1 MAARGE
7 EPGASSCIMAHM
19 RSTTLVIL
27 LVALAT
33 PALADSYPVNGRWG
47 VSTTTAKGPIDCSGK
62 RVISFSGDQRSDSN
76 GGVSGLR
83 NKTVQQVGTSDY
95 RVTDVFAN
103 GQVSNGRV
111 SYTLSIKD
119 NDHVV
124 LSGQTG
130 TLKLRRC
137 R

>member
-1 MAARGE
+1 
-7 EPGASSCIMAHM
+7 M
-19 RSTTLVIL
+19 RSTALVIL
-27 LVALAT
+27 LVALAS

-47 VSTTTAKGPIDCSGK
+47 VSTASAKGPIDCSGK

-76 GGVSGLR
+76 GGVRDLR
-83 NKTVQQVGTSDY
+83 NKTVQPVGTSDY

-103 GQVSNGRV
+103 GQVSNGQV

-119 NDHVV
+119 SDHVV

-130 TLKLRRC
+130 TLKLQRC